1 MMLCSGY
8 DMIWCP
14 AQDVKLE
21 IGGGWKEKGLICPP
35 NCPGKSLWKTQNCL
49 KNSFKNLSCGG
60 FPLQFFFKEGRGGYI
75 SHHQYFVL
83 FSNFQKIGSKKL
95 QILTVRLLRCFI
107 NILESITRKTIS
119 QIKFPLWQQL
129 PIHHLLPSLSNLP
142 DKYSICLICHLI
154 NITFALFALFA
165 TSSVWK

>member
-1 MMLCSGY
+1 MIWCYAQDMMLCSGY
-8 DMIWCP
+8 DVIWCS

-49 KNSFKNLSCGG
+49 KNCFKKLSCGG
-60 FPLQFFFKEGRGGYI
+60 FPFQFFLKRGGGVGYI
-75 SHHQYFVL
+75 SHHQAKVNLKDFVI
-83 FSNFQKIGSKKL
+83 FSNFQKIGSTNL

-129 PIHHLLPSLSNLP
+129 PIHHLVRGTLQP
-142 DKYSICLICHLI
+142 
-154 NITFALFALFA
+154 A
-165 TSSVWK
+165 W